1 MSNFTVVGLGPGD
14 PELITMKGYK
24 ALNDADIV
32 FYPKTSLNS
41 AENILLALGI
51 ERKKLRPMEFPI
63 GSLKISELCS
73 EYGKMII
80 ETSRMNIKSVYA
92 VEGEPMLYSTFLDI
106 MPFLNI
112 EYTVIP
118 GISSMNGISSAM
130 KIILATKNEPLQII
144 PAIND
149 YRYMEERI
157 MSMQNTVVFKAIRAK
172 DIINDIIIK
181 HAIKNYF
188 IMSYVSTANEI
199 IYNNIED
206 IRDYMTIVVIK
217 RYI

>member
-1 MSNFTVVGLGPGD
+1 
-14 PELITMKGYK
+14 MKGYK

-51 ERKKLRPMEFPI
+51 NRNKLRPMEFPI
-63 GSLKISELCS
+63 GNAKLTELCAG
-73 EYGKMII
+73 YGKMIM
-80 ETSRMNIKSVYA
+80 EASRTNIKSVYA

-112 EYTVIP
+112 EYSVIP
-118 GISSMNGISSAM
+118 GISSMNGISAAM
-130 KIILATKNEPLQII
+130 RIILATKDEPLQII
-144 PAIND
+144 PAIKD

-157 MSMQNTVVFKAIRAK
+157 MSMSNTVIFKAIKAK
-172 DIINDIIIK
+172 DIINDIIKK
-181 HAIKNYF
+181 HGIKNYF
-188 IMSYVSTANEI
+188 IMSYVSTDRER
-199 IYNNIED
+199 IYNNIDD